1 MVDRIL
7 TFHGARTV
15 TAIALYFQAKVN
27 VVLLA
32 GLHPHKQALAVLA
45 FEIAGI
51 SIDAVFSINQI
62 AMVRDQPLH
71 AVGLPTFFVGSERQN
86 QVAGGN
92 PAFLFESQKV
102 CYKYGV
108 ALLDVRGAATVEE
121 AIDLIELER
130 IHGPVFAQCFDN
142 IQVAEKQ
149 NGLALPA
156 PMQAHHDVLLVGQ
169 RPDDLDIFSGKARRT
184 KACGHGLSGSG
195 DIPGRRV
202 CGVDLNQLFE
212 NVTGKLVFGSEAVLL
227 GKGARYRH
235 DETENYKRESV
246 HCQGI
251 INAAKRA
258 SLRRHIY
265 LTHVRP
271 LNHDGDNALVS
282 IKNILELALCS

>member
-1 MVDRIL
+1 
-7 TFHGARTV
+7 
-15 TAIALYFQAKVN
+15 
-27 VVLLA
+27 
-32 GLHPHKQALAVLA
+32 
-45 FEIAGI
+45 I

-71 AVGLPTFFVGSERQN
+71 AVGLPAFFVGSERQN

-102 CYKYGV
+102 CYKYGF

-156 PMQAHHDVLLVGQ
+156 PMQAHHEVLLVGQ
-169 RPDDLDIFSGKARRT
+169 RPDDIDVLGRKARSAKT
-184 KACGHGLSGSG
+184 GSHGLSGSG

-212 NVTGKLVFGSEAVLL
+212 NVTGKLVFRSEAVLL
-227 GKGARYRH
+227 GKGARYRSD
-235 DETENYKRESV
+235 DEEKGKKKFV
-246 HCQGI
+246 HCEGI
-251 INAAKRA
+251 IN
-258 SLRRHIY
+258 S
-265 LTHVRP
+265 
-271 LNHDGDNALVS
+271 
-282 IKNILELALCS
+282 LALQPTSRPNLICPWLA